1 MKKITAAAL
10 TVIFLATGLSSE
22 ARKTY
27 GKAFTV
33 KAVQTTEQVT
43 EKLKTSEKI
52 PNIVVKGVITQVCQK
67 QGCWMKLKNT
77 KGEDV
82 MVMMKDHKFFLPKDA
97 TGKTATLY
105 GTAMRQTTTV
115 AELRHLAEDAGKSE
129 KEIEA
134 ITQPKAEYKIQATG
148 VILD

>member
-1 MKKITAAAL
+1 MKRFVVAL
-10 TVIFLATGLSSE
+10 TILFIAASTASE
-22 ARKTY
+22 AHKTY

-33 KAVQTTEQVT
+33 KSVQTTEQVAQKLRIV
-43 EKLKTSEKI
+43 EKV
-52 PNIVVKGVITQVCQK
+52 PNVVVKGVITQVCQK

-77 KGEDV
+77 GGEDM

-97 TGKTATLY
+97 TSKTATIY
-105 GTAMRQTTTV
+105 GTAMRETTSA
-115 AELRHLAEDAGKSE
+115 AELKHLAEDAGKSE

-134 ITQPKAEYKIQATG
+134 ITEPKAEYKIQATG